1 MQRIRDRYISNT
13 AVFNVKRVEKASSA
27 AKGLCEWIL
36 ALDEFEKVLTV
47 VRPKQQKYY
56 QSKAEVDRLEASLRK
71 TREELDAL
79 NKEIERLKDLYD
91 STKQKLE
98 KLNQEVIDCEKKLQ
112 RASQLMTG
120 LGGERERWGIS
131 AKKFEQRLK
140 FVLGDILLAS
150 GVIGYLGVYSANFR

>member
-1 MQRIRDRYISNT
+1 MQKIRDRYISNT

-79 NKEIERLKDLYD
+79 NREIERLKDLYD

-98 KLNQEVIDCEKKLQ
+98 KLNQEVIDCEKKL
-112 RASQLMTG
+112 
-120 LGGERERWGIS
+120 
-131 AKKFEQRLK
+131 
-140 FVLGDILLAS
+140 
-150 GVIGYLGVYSANFR
+150 